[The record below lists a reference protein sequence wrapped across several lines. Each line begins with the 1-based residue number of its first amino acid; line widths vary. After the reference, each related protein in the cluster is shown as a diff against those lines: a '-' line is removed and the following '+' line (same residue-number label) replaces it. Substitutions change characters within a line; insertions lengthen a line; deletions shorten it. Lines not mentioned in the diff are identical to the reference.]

1 MGGHEGCAV
10 VSGLCCAVLCR
21 AVPRRGAGC
30 SPLTT
35 PPARAQAAGSVCW
48 RLCAFQFVGHS
59 PSKPLRG
66 QRQLG
71 AVTNNP
77 RAPVT
82 PAPGAACQ
90 LWGGGAWETAPCS
103 PGVLEGSSGVV
114 LGGPTTSNRE
124 GGTCR
129 AGFLAGGGSDRFLGS
144 SGERRRNA
152 VVTSALGTGY
162 GVGRWQWGIIHDPY
176 GKGWWSWPGT
186 GKRTTWAASMR
197 WLRAGCGVLECASE
211 PSRGVPGSGGVVG
224 VWWERSAAWGGWAVQ
239 GRSALARCSHS
250 TLLQCFAH

>member
-1 MGGHEGCAV
+1 MGCCYLTSARCSPTLGGAWGRAAVWGH
-10 VSGLCCAVLCR
+10 AVLCH
-21 AVPRRGAGC
+21 AVPSCTEARGRLL
-30 SPLTT
+30 SPH

-82 PAPGAACQ
+82 PAPGTACQ
-90 LWGGGAWETAPCS
+90 LWGGGGASERAPCS

-114 LGGPTTSNRE
+114 LGGPSTSNR
-124 GGTCR
+124 GGGACR
-129 AGFLAGGGSDRFLGS
+129 AGFCVGNGSDGFWGS
-144 SGERRRNA
+144 SGERRRSA
-152 VVTSALGTGY
+152 VVTCALGAGY
-162 GVGRWQWGIIHDPY
+162 SVGHWQGGIIHDPY

-186 GKRTTWAASMR
+186 VQARGQ
-197 WLRAGCGVLECASE
+197 CGQQV
-211 PSRGVPGSGGVVG
+211 
-224 VWWERSAAWGGWAVQ
+224 
-239 GRSALARCSHS
+239 
-250 TLLQCFAH
+250 